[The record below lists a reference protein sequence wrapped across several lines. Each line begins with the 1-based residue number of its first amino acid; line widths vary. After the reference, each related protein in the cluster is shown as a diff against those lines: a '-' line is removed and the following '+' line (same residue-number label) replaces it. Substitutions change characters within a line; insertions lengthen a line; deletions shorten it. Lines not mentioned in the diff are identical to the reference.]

1 MLFVKLISFFKKMH
15 FLVILSLFILLYI
28 QSTESKCIGFNQ
40 IQNVCKF
47 CAFTYY
53 DINSYSRQFSNFS
66 SDLKLT
72 DCYQRNQTLLNERN
86 VLIVPES
93 QKNLNLSLFDVVYTL
108 IIDAFLQETIFLEK
122 NQIKKENIYFSKGVH
137 TYDKFNF

>member
-1 MLFVKLISFFKKMH
+1 MN
-15 FLVILSLFILLYI
+15 FLVILSLFILIYI
-28 QSTESKCIGFNQ
+28 PITQSQCIGFNQ

-47 CAFTYY
+47 CAFSHY

-66 SDLKLT
+66 SDLKPT

-93 QKNLNLSLFDVVYTL
+93 QTNLNLSSFDVVYNF
-108 IIDAFLQETIFLEK
+108 IIDAFLQETIFLEE
-122 NQIKKENIYFSKGVH
+122 NQVKQENIYFSKGVH
-137 TYDKFNF
+137 TYDKSNP